1 MQEMKSGKRY
11 MAEGFD
17 LPNQVVIRT
26 LGEKKTFKY
35 LEILEADTI
44 KDLEMKEKKVKTVFQ
59 KNQKIT
65 RDKTLLQETCQ
76 RDK

>member
-1 MQEMKSGKRY
+1 MKSGKRY

-44 KDLEMKEKKVKTVFQ
+44 KDLEMKEKKN
-59 KNQKIT
+59 KNSISEESENYSRQNSIAGN
-65 RDKTLLQETCQ
+65 LSEG
-76 RDK
+76 